1 MGISIFRMMRIV
13 TMENRERKRVKF
25 YALFIIDLY
34 FLEWVKIERMKF
46 NNAENTLIPAIR
58 KGIVL

>member
-1 MGISIFRMMRIV
+1 MMRIV

-58 KGIVL
+58 KGIAL

>member
-1 MGISIFRMMRIV
+1 MGCCIFRMMRIV

-46 NNAENTLIPAIR
+46 NNAENTLMPAIR